1 MTDFNTHTDA
11 TDITKILEEKD
22 EEDLLSQASD
32 IEKKQDKNL
41 IKIIAKYLLILGHI
55 NYNRIEYNDVSSD
68 MNKKKDIYERKS
80 YYLYRLISNILYDDT
95 YDINDTFK
103 TKLNEELL
111 ITNAKYYNL
120 TYIYNYLETKYVV
133 ISPNSNKNY
142 LINII
147 KSINNKIND
156 DDKTLNTDAKN
167 ARYLFREKINNKNNP
182 EEYDNEEDILTIANN
197 ISTSSL
203 IATYVCNIVVLT
215 LYFIII
221 SFNIKKSF

>member
-1 MTDFNTHTDA
+1 M
-11 TDITKILEEKD
+11 
-22 EEDLLSQASD
+22 
-32 IEKKQDKNL
+32 

-55 NYNRIEYNDVSSD
+55 NYNRIEYFSSGSD
-68 MNKKKDIYERKS
+68 AVKKQDIYERKS
-80 YYLYRLISNILYDDT
+80 YHLYKLISNILYDET
-95 YDINDTFK
+95 YDIDDTFK
-103 TKLNEELL
+103 TSLAPALL

-133 ISPNSNKNY
+133 ISPTSNKNY

-156 DDKTLNTDAKN
+156 DDKTLNTEAKN
-167 ARYLFREKINNKNNP
+167 ARYLFRDKINNKNDP
-182 EEYDNEEDILTIANN
+182 KEYDNEEDILTIANN

-203 IATYVCNIVVLT
+203 IATYVCNIIVLT

-221 SFNIKKSF
+221 SFNVKKSF